1 MQHPDEQLAKG
12 RPAMEPAVG
21 TPRVG
26 AQRGSTGPEA
36 PATREPEPDR
46 TATAVGRLAGTVE
59 RLRRELDQAQADSAG
74 RAVLEMA
81 VGVLVERLHCG
92 PTEAAR
98 QLEGLAEQAGVT
110 TLALAADLLN
120 QAASDQIS
128 ALARE
133 FVAGAV
139 TRSDG
144 AARTDEAART
154 DGAAGTGGAVRPV
167 RAGVGA
173 GAAARSADP
182 VALRLRST
190 EADTIAGG
198 DAATAARSMLEHA
211 LRPLGVAAVAIWA
224 AHPDLSLSLAGSAGF
239 QPEEARRWRHVPP
252 GVPTPA
258 RRALDERTAI
268 GYHMLADASLPSI
281 GQHDVRGGRLAV
293 PAGVGGRLIGVL
305 EICWREG
312 LPEQS
317 QPLQRQFEAL
327 AEVAAATLESWE
339 PREFPAADLADAR
352 FDELRQLTDG
362 LFDPCLV
369 LRVAPEDGEVPPR
382 FLVRH
387 VNPSFVDFA
396 GRPTSAIVGTRLL
409 EAYPLAAEPGGLAE
423 KVEHVFATGEPFR
436 TPDMRLAALVDG
448 VPLTTRAQVS
458 ISRHGPH
465 LVVVWRLDD
474 GTPRVARL
482 LQHAQRLGRIGGF
495 EENLRTRQ
503 IVWNDSLYELHGLPP
518 TAQPISIDQLAEHA
532 HPDDRHTIGR
542 FLRTLLHHRRPAS
555 TAFRLQRPDGVTRH
569 IRVVAEPVRDPQS
582 RLRLVRGAYQDISAQ
597 HWTEV
602 ALAATRDQLAQ
613 SEQQAAERSRL
624 ALQLQHAIMPPA
636 RGPLDLHDLHV
647 AVRYR
652 PAEKDHL
659 VGGDWYDALALPT
672 GDVLLCVGDVAGH
685 GIEAATGM
693 VALRNAL
700 RGLAATGAGPGQL
713 LSWLNSVTHHLTDN
727 VTATAVCGLYEP
739 ATRRLRWARAGHPP
753 PVLLRDGR
761 ARTLPQVGGILL
773 GALDQADY
781 EEDEFVLETGDTLVM
796 YTDGLIERRDES
808 LQASLTNLTALTER
822 AHRDAGVG
830 ANGLEGHLDH
840 LLQYSSA
847 DTDDDTCLVGV
858 AVRRPDS

>member
-1 MQHPDEQLAKG
+1 MQQPHEPLTAG
-12 RPAMEPAVG
+12 RAPAAEPGAG
-21 TPRVG
+21 AQIG
-26 AQRGSTGPEA
+26 AQRGASGGDSGAGTPPEQ
-36 PATREPEPDR
+36 EPHR
-46 TATAVGRLAGTVE
+46 TVTAVGLLASTVE
-59 RLRRELDQAQADSAG
+59 RLREELDRAQAGSAG
-74 RAVLEMA
+74 RAVVEMA
-81 VGVLVERLHCG
+81 VGVLVERLRCA

-110 TLALAADLLN
+110 TLALAADLVN
-120 QAASDQIS
+120 QAAADRIS
-128 ALARE
+128 ALARD
-133 FVAGAV
+133 FVAGA
-139 TRSDG
+139 
-144 AARTDEAART
+144 AA
-154 DGAAGTGGAVRPV
+154 P
-167 RAGVGA
+167 
-173 GAAARSADP
+173 SADP
-182 VALRLRST
+182 VALRST

-211 LRPLGVAAVAIWA
+211 LRPLGVAAVAVWA

-239 QPEEARRWRHVPP
+239 PQEEARRWRHVPP

-258 RRALDERTAI
+258 RRALDERSAV
-268 GYHMLADASLPSI
+268 GYHTLADASLPSI
-281 GQHDVRGGRLAV
+281 GQHEIRGGRLAV
-293 PAGVGGRLIGVL
+293 PAGLGGRLIGVL
-305 EICWREG
+305 EICWREA
-312 LPEQS
+312 LPRQS

-327 AEVAAATLESWE
+327 AEVAAATLESWDGQ
-339 PREFPAADLADAR
+339 EFPAADPADAR

-362 LFDPCLV
+362 LLDPCLV
-369 LRVAPEDGEVPPR
+369 LRLAPDDELPPR
-382 FLVRH
+382 FVVRH
-387 VNPSFVDFA
+387 VNPAFVDFA
-396 GRPTSAIVGTRLL
+396 GRPNGAIVGTRFL

-423 KVEHVFATGEPFR
+423 KIEHVFATGEPFR
-436 TPDMRLAALVDG
+436 TQDMRLAALVDG
-448 VPLTTRAQVS
+448 VPLATRAQVS
-458 ISRHGPH
+458 ISRHGTH

-503 IVWNDSLYELHGLPP
+503 IAWSDTLFELHGLAPGAPP
-518 TAQPISIDQLAEHA
+518 IALDQLAEHA

-569 IRVVAEPVRDPQS
+569 IRVVAEPVRDPGS
-582 RLRLVRGAYQDISAQ
+582 GLRTVRGAYQDISAQ

-636 RGPLDLHDLHV
+636 RGPLDLHDLRV

-700 RGLAATGAGPGQL
+700 RGLAATGAGPAQL

-739 ATRRLRWARAGHPP
+739 AIRRLRWARAGHPP
-753 PVLLRDGR
+753 PVLLREGR

-781 EEDEFVLETGDTLVM
+781 EEDEFVLRAGDTLVM

-808 LQASLTNLTALTER
+808 LQASLANLTALAER
-822 AHRDAGVG
+822 AHRESLTSPD
-830 ANGLEGHLDH
+830 GLEGHLDH

-858 AVRRPDS
+858 AVR